1 MHPIVLRPPPSHLA
15 GRSNHYA
22 DPDGFKTD
30 FKKAREGYELGSGG
44 CEKNPVDNRSVPQP
58 TKSRPTM
65 THRPAVRRV
74 QQLDRIVTI
83 SSLAESDNVPGLPP
97 LVRGAI
103 NLFDKNV
110 VLPVFVT

>member
-1 MHPIVLRPPPSHLA
+1 MHPIVLLPPPSHLA

-22 DPDGFKTD
+22 DPDGFMLD
-30 FKKAREGYELGSGG
+30 FEKAREGYESAIGVGYESPIGS
-44 CEKNPVDNRSVPQP
+44 RSVPQA

-74 QQLDRIVTI
+74 QQLDRVVTI
-83 SSLAESDNVPGLPP
+83 SSLAESDNVPDLPL